1 MSAHLKT
8 PTYGQHRLE
17 QLLTINDVGRVLGIS
32 RGSVY
37 ALIRSG
43 ELVPIRVGERAR
55 FDPADVREYLE
66 RRREA
71 ERAP

>member
-1 MSAHLKT
+1 MSAHVET
-8 PTYGQHRLE
+8 PAYAPARLE
-17 QLLTINDVGRVLGIS
+17 QLLTIADVGRLLGVS

-55 FDPADVREYLE
+55 FDPSDVRTYLE
-66 RRREA
+66 RHRE
-71 ERAP
+71 PGP